1 MFFER
6 SEARM
11 KLFRTEVRVV
21 APAISFGC
29 FVLGMVVVIFTRTH
43 WLHVLGAILAALE
56 FSFQPHGSVDAV
68 VDLSDE
74 FDEGRISL

>member
-1 MFFER
+1 
-6 SEARM
+6 M

-29 FVLGMVVVIFTRTH
+29 FVLGMVIVIFTRAH
-43 WLHVLGAILAALE
+43 WLHVLGAVVAALE
-56 FSFQPHGSVDAV
+56 FSFRSRDNVPDSV

-74 FDEGRISL
+74 FDEGRVNL